1 MVTGQ
6 IKHPDL
12 PMMMLYHFPRI
23 LPLNREDGVARQNE
37 QQYLS
42 QYSTSCV
49 SSIEVQL
56 VLIEL
61 PVYFS
66 LMLKNEAINY

>member
-12 PMMMLYHFPRI
+12 PTMMLYHFPHI
-23 LPLNREDGVARQNE
+23 LPLNREGGVARQNE

-42 QYSTSCV
+42 QYST
-49 SSIEVQL
+49 
-56 VLIEL
+56 
-61 PVYFS
+61 
-66 LMLKNEAINY
+66 